1 MSQHSN
7 SSIRVYGNIVSPYAR
22 KVYAALTLKGL
33 AYQAID
39 VLPYDE
45 SEAFRACSPTGRVP
59 GFEDAWC
66 RLSDSSVIADYLDHR
81 YPGPALYPSSL
92 QDRAKALYWE
102 EFADSALDQVLLHGI
117 VVESMIKP
125 QVYGEPTDEVR
136 LRGLLAEDWPR
147 LLDILEPVVP
157 VQGMMFDS
165 PGMVDIALATHFINV
180 EYAGYSVDGRRWPR
194 LAAYLQRVK
203 NFDFMQRVLAAEQ
216 AYFEQLMG

>member
-1 MSQHSN
+1 MSQYSN

-22 KVYAALTLKGL
+22 KVYAALEYKGL
-33 AYQAID
+33 GYEAID

-45 SEAFRACSPTGRVP
+45 SAAFRACSPTGRVP

-66 RLSDSSVIADYLDHR
+66 RLSDSSVIADYLDQR
-81 YPGPALYPSSL
+81 YPAPALYPASPK
-92 QDRAKALYWE
+92 DRAKALYWE

-117 VVESMIKP
+117 VLESMIKP
-125 QVYGEPTDEVR
+125 QVYGEPTDEAR
-136 LRGLLAEDWPR
+136 LRSLLADDWPR
-147 LLDILEPVVP
+147 LLSQLESIVP
-157 VQGMMFDS
+157 AQGMMFDL

-180 EYAGYSVDGRRWPR
+180 EYAGYSVDGQRWPR

-203 NFDFMQRVLAAEQ
+203 GLDFMQRVLAAEQ